1 MKVYLRWDCAQ
12 TSARNSRLHA
22 QKTLHVLHIVR
33 LFSPRGMNGI
43 VFGSWTWWGG
53 RKVTQEFLRGSFSHC
68 KPEQMNIAF
77 VLRGR
82 RDGAGHWLLLLLLQ
96 KREREK
102 KRERRGN
109 Y

>member
-53 RKVTQEFLRGSFSHC
+53 KKSNPGVPAGKFQSL
-68 KPEQMNIAF
+68 QA
-77 VLRGR
+77 
-82 RDGAGHWLLLLLLQ
+82 GADEYSVCSAW
-96 KREREK
+96 
-102 KRERRGN
+102 
-109 Y
+109 